1 METAKVIYRKQVTE
15 VAAGMTVR
23 SAIEKLGL
31 DPASV
36 IAVRAKRVVNEQTLL
51 EPGDEIKLVN
61 VISGG

>member
-1 METAKVIYRKQVTE
+1 METAKVIYRKKEWE

-23 SAIEKLGL
+23 SAIEKIGL

-36 IAVRAKRVVNEQTLL
+36 IPLLGKRVVNEQTILQ
-51 EPGDEIKLVN
+51 PGDELKLIG